1 MTTGAGAGAGTGELA
16 RLASGYGLLEG
27 ARWYPEHGL
36 VFSDMTAGGVYR
48 LRTGDGAA
56 AAADAGAA
64 GAAAVGVEVLVPHRK
79 AIGGLVAHADGG
91 FVVSGRNVSVKATDG
106 TTTVLLEAAP
116 DEQFFN
122 DITADGRGRLFAGS
136 VPRPDEAAALASGSA
151 AGSAG
156 AGPAAGRLY
165 LIGLD
170 GAVAVLADDVL
181 ISNGLGADPVDRL
194 LYHVDSERRMIW
206 RFALDATDIGA
217 SRQAYVSTSEYGT
230 ALPDGLAVAADGSV
244 WVALAGA
251 GLVVGWDAGGARLA
265 EIAVPH
271 ALVTSVCFGGPGL
284 DTLYL
289 LTGTD
294 EAHPNRDG
302 GSVFAAAAPT
312 AGLPAPV
319 ARVRVA

>member
-1 MTTGAGAGAGTGELA
+1 MTTTGTGKLA
-16 RLASGYGLLEG
+16 RLAGGYGLLEG

-48 LRTGDGAA
+48 LRV
-56 AAADAGAA
+56 DAGAGA
-64 GAAAVGVEVLVPHRK
+64 GGPEVLVPHRK

-91 FVVSGRNVSVKATDG
+91 LVVSGRNVSVKAADG
-106 TTTVLLEAAP
+106 MTTVLLEAAP

-136 VPRPDEAAALASGSA
+136 VARPGGS
-151 AGSAG
+151 

-170 GAVAVLADDVL
+170 GSAAVLADDVL
-181 ISNGLGADPVDRL
+181 ISNGLGADPGDRL
-194 LYHVDSERRMIW
+194 LYHVDSERRRIW
-206 RFALDATDIGA
+206 RFALDAPDIGG
-217 SRQAYVSTSEYGT
+217 SREAYVSTSEYGV
-230 ALPDGLAVAADGSV
+230 ARPDGLAVAADGSV

-284 DTLYL
+284 GTLYI

-294 EAHPNRDG
+294 AAHPNPDG
-302 GSVFAAAAPT
+302 GSVFATVAPT
-312 AGLPAPV
+312 TGRPAPV

>member
-1 MTTGAGAGAGTGELA
+1 VVTTTGGLT

-36 VFSDMTAGGVYR
+36 VFSDMTMGGVYR
-48 LRTGDGAA
+48 LRPGAGGA
-56 AAADAGAA
+56 SGAG
-64 GAAAVGVEVLVPHRK
+64 GVPETLIPHRK

-91 FVVSGRNVSVKATDG
+91 FVVSGRNVSVKAIDG
-106 TTTVLLEAAP
+106 TTAVLLEAAA

-136 VPRPDEAAALASGSA
+136 MPRPAEAAALAAGAESA
-151 AGSAG
+151 AL
-156 AGPAAGRLY
+156 AAGRLY

-170 GAVAVLADDVL
+170 GAASVLADDVL
-181 ISNGLGADPVDRL
+181 ISNGLGVDPADRL
-194 LYHVDSERRMIW
+194 LYHVDSERRTVW
-206 RFALDATDIGA
+206 RFALDAPDIGR
-217 SRQAYVSTSEYGT
+217 SRQPYVSTGEYGT

-244 WVALAGA
+244 WIALAGA
-251 GLVVGWDAGGARLA
+251 GLVVGWDANGARLA

-284 DTLYL
+284 GTLYI

-294 EAHPNRDG
+294 ESHPNRDG
-302 GSVFAAAAPT
+302 GSVFATVAPT
-312 AGLPAPV
+312 AGPPAPV